1 MDNTSA
7 SSQVVFLLGAGASV
21 KAGVPDTFRFVE
33 EFRQSIINNEDRK
46 TIDRIIETLRTWHE
60 SDIDVELLLETL
72 TKLDTK
78 EQEPL
83 LRFFTGGKFILSG
96 YPEKRPIIEDLK
108 DFIKRKAIIESQEK
122 IRYLDPLLGFV
133 EEHKPLNIFSVN
145 YDTCIEQF
153 CNVHKLNY
161 QDGFDVN
168 WNPQV
173 FEREDVDIRLYKLHG
188 SIIWYRSDRAGYIKL
203 PVMTQE
209 ASIQLITGEKA
220 ESLML
225 YPMQKFDY
233 AEPLLE
239 LLIRLRNVIQ
249 SCKVLIVVGYSFR
262 DYHLKRI
269 LLDVARKNTGL
280 TLMLVDPKASHIYQE
295 KLKYYDPSYSQIP
308 SSLDGRVV
316 CLPYKFEEVLPF
328 LKDHYL
334 SYLQS
339 GLSTS
344 FACTSGE
351 RRGTKV
357 NWVDCLKPLVNA
369 EHTEKV
375 QALLRNKI
383 HDSDIGNQWQ
393 LNLELL
399 LKMSLNL
406 AANGKRADARKYL
419 KDLKEILRGIL
430 FDRIDIEVSR
440 ASPDITHV
448 AFLFNMRRNGS
459 GSSYVTA
466 ETLKSF
472 MRDQYEY
479 LVSRSKMT
487 IDETFMQEFIFIEG
501 IIKYLESFR
510 SDRIT
515 FEEFT
520 SLRKSY
526 IEDLDSL
533 RANMLGWVKG
543 DVPELRDAF
552 PKQLLAIE
560 KQVIAGLLT

>member
-1 MDNTSA
+1 
-7 SSQVVFLLGAGASV
+7 
-21 KAGVPDTFRFVE
+21 
-33 EFRQSIINNEDRK
+33 
-46 TIDRIIETLRTWHE
+46 
-60 SDIDVELLLETL
+60 
-72 TKLDTK
+72 
-78 EQEPL
+78 
-83 LRFFTGGKFILSG
+83 
-96 YPEKRPIIEDLK
+96 
-108 DFIKRKAIIESQEK
+108 
-122 IRYLDPLLGFV
+122 
-133 EEHKPLNIFSVN
+133 
-145 YDTCIEQF
+145 
-153 CNVHKLNY
+153 
-161 QDGFDVN
+161 
-168 WNPQV
+168 
-173 FEREDVDIRLYKLHG
+173 
-188 SIIWYRSDRAGYIKL
+188 
-203 PVMTQE
+203 
-209 ASIQLITGEKA
+209 
-220 ESLML
+220 
-225 YPMQKFDY
+225 
-233 AEPLLE
+233 
-239 LLIRLRNVIQ
+239 
-249 SCKVLIVVGYSFR
+249 
-262 DYHLKRI
+262 
-269 LLDVARKNTGL
+269 
-280 TLMLVDPKASHIYQE
+280 MLVDPKASHIYRE

-339 GLSTS
+339 GLSIS

-393 LNLELL
+393 LNIELL

-430 FDRIDIEVSR
+430 FDRIYIEVSR

-487 IDETFMQEFIFIEG
+487 MDETFMQEFIFIEG

-533 RANMLGWVKG
+533 RANMIGWVKG

>member
-1 MDNTSA
+1 
-7 SSQVVFLLGAGASV
+7 
-21 KAGVPDTFRFVE
+21 
-33 EFRQSIINNEDRK
+33 
-46 TIDRIIETLRTWHE
+46 
-60 SDIDVELLLETL
+60 
-72 TKLDTK
+72 
-78 EQEPL
+78 
-83 LRFFTGGKFILSG
+83 LSG
-96 YPEKRPIIEDLK
+96 YSEKRPIIEDLK

-122 IRYLDPLLGFV
+122 IRYLEPLLGFV

-153 CNVHKLNY
+153 CNVHQLNY

-188 SIIWYRSDRAGYIKL
+188 SIIWYKSDRAGYIKL
-203 PVMTQE
+203 PIMTQE
-209 ASIQLITGEKA
+209 ASIELITGEKA

-262 DYHLKRI
+262 DVHLKRI
-269 LLDVARKNTGL
+269 LLDVARKNMGL
-280 TLMLVDPKASHIYQE
+280 TLVLIDPKASHIYGE
-295 KLKYYDPSYSQIP
+295 KLKYFDPPYSRIP

-339 GLSTS
+339 GLSIS
-344 FACTSGE
+344 SACTSGE
-351 RRGTKV
+351 RRGAKV
-357 NWVDCLKPLVNA
+357 NWVECLKPLVNA

-375 QALLRNKI
+375 QALLGSKI
-383 HDSDIGNQWQ
+383 HDSDIRDQWQ
-393 LNLELL
+393 LNIELL

-406 AANGKRADARKYL
+406 AANGQQAYAKKYL
-419 KDLKEILRGIL
+419 TDLRKILHGIL
-430 FDRIDIEVSR
+430 FDRLDIEVSR
-440 ASPDITHV
+440 EHPGIASV
-448 AFLFNMRRNGS
+448 AFLFNMRRHNS
-459 GSSYVTA
+459 GSSY
-466 ETLKSF
+466 ETVEALKSF

-479 LVSRSKMT
+479 LMSRSKMT
-487 IDETFMQEFIFIEG
+487 TDDAFMQEFTFIENT
-501 IIKYLESFR
+501 IKYLDSFR
-510 SDRIT
+510 SSRIT
-515 FEEFT
+515 FEEFA
-520 SLRKSY
+520 SLRKPY

-533 RANMLGWVKG
+533 RVNMSGWVKG
-543 DVPELRDAF
+543 DVPQLLDAF

-560 KQVIAGLLT
+560 KQVIAGLFT